1 MSPTSQTSD
10 DQEDVA
16 PLRRRR
22 DASRDDV
29 VTQPM
34 PFESMR
40 RTVEWWDAFWAER
53 REPQRNKAKAQG
65 EIP

>member
-1 MSPTSQTSD
+1 MPPCTSRSSPD
-10 DQEDVA
+10 DQADH
-16 PLRRRR
+16 PRRRR